1 MPQRIG
7 LVYEDENLRIIFES
21 ITKKILDAQTEF
33 VALPGGSW
41 PGIKGDV
48 AKLLQVLN
56 VKHISLPMDKVFV
69 VVDSNGEDPQERED
83 SLRQKVENRTYRF
96 GDPRF
101 YAIKRQSETLLIADP
116 LAINTAAGKHI
127 PPVAD
132 PENFQDP
139 KRYLIQCLRNSGREF
154 TREFVRNAAAHL
166 DLEVLAR
173 TCKEF
178 PRLREM
184 LEGQ

>member
-21 ITKKILDAQTEF
+21 VARKVLGAQTEF
-33 VALPGGSW
+33 EALLGGSW
-41 PGIKGDV
+41 PGFKGDM
-48 AKLLQVLN
+48 AKFLQVLN
-56 VKHISLPMDKVFV
+56 VTHISAPLDKVFV
-69 VVDSNGEDPQERED
+69 VVDSNGENPQKRES
-83 SLRQKVENRTYRF
+83 SLRQKVQNRTYLF
-96 GDPRF
+96 GEPRF

-116 LAINTAAGKHI
+116 LAINKAAGKHI

-139 KRYLIQCLRNSGREF
+139 KRYLIQRLRNSGREF

-166 DLEVLAR
+166 DLEAVER
-173 TCKEF
+173 HCKEF
-178 PRLREM
+178 PRLRKM